1 MIYNKLLSNKL
12 EANLGYSLYSCI
24 YGSISIEADD
34 LKKINNFAEIYQKP
48 QKSKRKYHLDCRVV
62 FFVSIRP
69 DDLSIRPKVLIV
81 QKECVKV
88 KMEKGNDVVMR
99 NTEMFILL

>member
-1 MIYNKLLSNKL
+1 MG
-12 EANLGYSLYSCI
+12 EWYSLYSCI

-69 DDLSIRPKVLIV
+69 KVLIV

>member
-1 MIYNKLLSNKL
+1 MG
-12 EANLGYSLYSCI
+12 EWYSLYSCI
-24 YGSISIEADD
+24 YSSISIEADD

>member
-1 MIYNKLLSNKL
+1 MG
-12 EANLGYSLYSCI
+12 EWYSLYSCI

-69 DDLSIRPKVLIV
+69 DDLSIRPKVLII

>member
-1 MIYNKLLSNKL
+1 MG
-12 EANLGYSLYSCI
+12 EWYSLYSCI

-81 QKECVKV
+81 HKECVKV

>member
-1 MIYNKLLSNKL
+1 MG
-12 EANLGYSLYSCI
+12 EWYSLYSCI

>member
-1 MIYNKLLSNKL
+1 M
-12 EANLGYSLYSCI
+12 
-24 YGSISIEADD
+24 
-34 LKKINNFAEIYQKP
+34 
-48 QKSKRKYHLDCRVV
+48 
-62 FFVSIRP
+62 SIRP